1 MDKIGG
7 FTVLHDGDL
16 SSMRDARANGGLVVQ
31 PTVGTDEHFGY
42 RTKIT
47 PHYNAPRRP
56 DQLRIGFQQ
65 RGSRT
70 IVDIDKCIIASEA
83 INSEYERQRRA
94 IRTDIEGA
102 EKMPKKGMAQPSLD
116 SSWGV
121 PCSRGPWNLLKAHPY
136 N

>member
-1 MDKIGG
+1 MLDIGAQRAWKRSQVQGLMDKIGG

-94 IRTDIEGA
+94 IRTEIEGA
-102 EKMPKKGMAQPSLD
+102 EKMRTAT
-116 SSWGV
+116 
-121 PCSRGPWNLLKAHPY
+121 LLKELGY
-136 N
+136 E